1 MPSLLGEW
9 PDWGVKKGRE
19 RGRKGE
25 RQGGRKDEEGGE
37 KKGTEGVGEENKCES
52 EFLFL
57 GWLYKHIYNFF
68 FPPWMFPHQGSNP
81 CPLQWKHG
89 VITIGL
95 PGDFLLVHLWPGYK
109 GTRTSGEPS
118 SSFRFED
125 HMRNPGLHFELSVFQ
140 SSPKFVS
147 KPVLEKTAWGGQ
159 DRVPLPL
166 CFPQASLWFF
176 LSLAVDSP
184 SSTSS
189 RDNQIPHVEHLLG
202 SRLWTKHCSHT
213 ISFSLPPKPVKYYW

>member
-147 KPVLEKTAWGGQ
+147 KPILEKTAWGGQ
-159 DRVPLPL
+159 DRESL
-166 CFPQASLWFF
+166 CLFAS
-176 LSLAVDSP
+176 P
-184 SSTSS
+184 
-189 RDNQIPHVEHLLG
+189 RPHFG
-202 SRLWTKHCSHT
+202 
-213 ISFSLPPKPVKYYW
+213 SFSPWLWIHHHQHLQGTTRFHMWNTYWGPDSELSIAHTQSHSVFPLNL

>member
-1 MPSLLGEW
+1 M
-9 PDWGVKKGRE
+9 KKGRE

-25 RQGGRKDEEGGE
+25 RQGGRKDEEEGE

-57 GWLYKHIYNFF
+57 GWLYKHNFF
-68 FPPWMFPHQGSNP
+68 FPLGCFLIRDQTHAP
-81 CPLQWKHG
+81 CSESTESY
-89 VITIGL
+89 VTIGL
-95 PGDFLLVHLWPGYK
+95 PGDFLSVYLWPGYK

-147 KPVLEKTAWGGQ
+147 KPVLEKTA
-159 DRVPLPL
+159 
-166 CFPQASLWFF
+166 
-176 LSLAVDSP
+176 
-184 SSTSS
+184 
-189 RDNQIPHVEHLLG
+189 
-202 SRLWTKHCSHT
+202 
-213 ISFSLPPKPVKYYW
+213 